1 MLANIKTRERKKGSI
16 KTIDRASVM
25 TQHIRQANLKIKD
38 NTIPDKRDP
47 DNPESYAGQH
57 VTEISKT
64 GVRRSA
70 AAAYEVS
77 KETARRIH
85 MKKDAIEIKKRKEII
100 LRSRRTHPLYRNM
113 LTSMECRSIQSL

>member
-1 MLANIKTRERKKGSI
+1 MSTSGSKSNEHVAHFLVDI
-16 KTIDRASVM
+16 
-25 TQHIRQANLKIKD
+25 HIRA
-38 NTIPDKRDP
+38 
-47 DNPESYAGQH
+47 
-57 VTEISKT
+57 
-64 GVRRSA
+64 RRSA